1 MKKRFLIAVSVTV
14 VLAAAL
20 SMSACIFWGMGSSP
34 DLATDAPFAQQVLD
48 YIDMY
53 YYEDIDWDVFQYN
66 LGAAIAGSVDRFT
79 GLTVTSPI
87 NASSSQLGISLSS
100 NQYNEHY
107 VSRVVPGSNAETA
120 VPYQVFEYE
129 NGQIVDHYGAAAAEE
144 NMGTVGLKRGD
155 EIVAIKTSEDS
166 EQWTR
171 VQNLAQ
177 STLNELVSAL
187 DTVDM
192 RVYRYSYDENG
203 EREIAYQLYFSV
215 EKKVFHTPTARYI
228 DGNDIGLGDGFGYIS
243 LTEFG
248 DTAVDDF
255 AAAAQ
260 AFVDDPSSPTML
272 LLDLRG
278 NGGGSS
284 TILGFIASYF
294 VSDGSDKAPMARYVY
309 NKGGMQAE
317 TWFYTSRTVESS
329 KESGKTLTSFNFY
342 EVVEGFE
349 VAVLTDG
356 GTASS
361 SELLTWTIDFY
372 SPSGA
377 PTVGTTTYGKG
388 VAQTVIS
395 LAGGNY
401 ELYITNGKYY
411 VPLDVGGET
420 AWETSI
426 HEVGISPAPLNVVE
440 TTEVRDYSQDL
451 VILRAAS
458 VLASN

>member
-1 MKKRFLIAVSVTV
+1 MKKRFLIAVSVILV
-14 VLAAAL
+14 AAAAL

-48 YIDMY
+48 YIDTY

-66 LGAAIAGSVDRFT
+66 LGAAIAGSVDKFT
-79 GLTVTSPI
+79 GLTVTSPV
-87 NASSSQLGISLSS
+87 NASSSQLGVTLSS
-100 NQYNEHY
+100 NRYNEHY

-120 VPYQVFEYE
+120 VPYQVFEYKD
-129 NGQIVDHYGAAAAEE
+129 GQIVKMYGAAAAEE

-192 RVYRYSYDENG
+192 HVYRYSYDENG

-309 NKGGMQAE
+309 NNGGRQAE
-317 TWFYTSRTVESS
+317 AWFYTSRTVESS

-349 VAVLTDG
+349 VAILTDG

-426 HEVGISPAPLNVVE
+426 HEVGISPAPVNVVE

>member
-1 MKKRFLIAVSVTV
+1 MKKRFLIAVSVILV
-14 VLAAAL
+14 VAAAL
-20 SMSACIFWGMGSSP
+20 SMSACIWIGTGGA

-48 YIDMY
+48 YIDTY

-66 LGAAIAGSVDRFT
+66 LGAAIAGSVDKFT

-120 VPYQVFEYE
+120 VPYHVLVYE
-129 NGQIVDHYGAAAAEE
+129 DGQFAGYYEAADAEE
-144 NMGTVGLKRGD
+144 KMGTVGLKRGD
-155 EIVAIKTSEDS
+155 EIFAVKSSEES

-177 STLNELVSAL
+177 STFSQLISDL

-192 RVYRYSYDENG
+192 RVYRYRYDENG
-203 EREIAYQLYFSV
+203 DREIAYELYFSV

-248 DTAVDDF
+248 DTAVAAF

-294 VSDGSDKAPMARYVY
+294 VSDGRDKAPMARYVY

-342 EVVEGFE
+342 EAVEGFE
-349 VAVLTDG
+349 VAILTDG

-426 HEVGISPAPLNVVE
+426 HEVGISPAPVNVVE

>member
-20 SMSACIFWGMGSSP
+20 SMGACIWIGTGGA
-34 DLATDAPFAQQVLD
+34 DLAADAPFAQQVLD

-79 GLTVTSPI
+79 GLTATSPI

-129 NGQIVDHYGAAAAEE
+129 NGQIVAHYGAAAAEK

-155 EIVAIKTSEDS
+155 EIVAVKTSGDS

-177 STLNELVSAL
+177 STFSQLISDL
-187 DTVDM
+187 DTADM
-192 RVYRYSYDENG
+192 RVYRYRYDENG
-203 EREIAYQLYFSV
+203 DREIAYELYFSV

-260 AFVDDPSSPTML
+260 AFADDPSSPTML

-294 VSDGSDKAPMARYVY
+294 ISDGSDKTPMARYVY

-342 EVVEGFE
+342 DEVEDFE

-356 GTASS
+356 NTASS
-361 SELLTWTIDFY
+361 SELLAWTIDFY
-372 SPSGA
+372 SPDGA

-411 VPLDVGGET
+411 LPLNVGGET
-420 AWETSI
+420 TWQTSI
-426 HEVGISPAPLNVVE
+426 HETGISPSPLNVVE
-440 TTEVRDYSQDL
+440 TTEVRDYPQDL
-451 VILRAAS
+451 VIQRAAA
-458 VLASN
+458 VLANN

>member
-1 MKKRFLIAVSVTV
+1 MRKKFLIAVSVTV

-20 SMSACIFWGMGSSP
+20 TMGACIWIGTGGA
-34 DLATDAPFAQQVLD
+34 DLAADAPFAQQVLD

-107 VSRVVPGSNAETA
+107 ISRVVPNSDAETA
-120 VPYQVFEYE
+120 VPYHVLVYE
-129 NGQIVDHYGAAAAEE
+129 DGQFAGYCGADEAEE
-144 NMGTVGLKRGD
+144 KMGTVGLKRGD
-155 EIVAIKTSEDS
+155 EIFAVKTSGDS

-177 STLNELVSAL
+177 STFTQLISDL
-187 DTVDM
+187 DTADM
-192 RVYRYSYDENG
+192 HVYRYRYDENG
-203 EREIAYQLYFSV
+203 DREIAYELYFRV

-255 AAAAQ
+255 AEAAQ
-260 AFVDDPSSPTML
+260 AFADDPSSPSML

-294 VSDGSDKAPMARYVY
+294 ISDGSDKVPMARYVY
-309 NKGGMQAE
+309 NNGGRQAE

-342 EVVEGFE
+342 DEVEDFE

-356 GTASS
+356 NTASS
-361 SELLTWTIDFY
+361 SELLAWTIDFY
-372 SPSGA
+372 SPDGA

-395 LAGGNY
+395 LVDGRY
-401 ELYITNGKYY
+401 ELFITNGKYY
-411 VPLDVGGET
+411 LPLNVGGET
-420 AWETSI
+420 TWQTSI
-426 HEVGISPAPLNVVE
+426 HETGISPSPLNIVE
-440 TTEVRDYSQDL
+440 TTEVRDYPQDL
-451 VILRAAS
+451 VIQRAAA
-458 VLASN
+458 VLANN

>member
-1 MKKRFLIAVSVTV
+1 MKKRFLIAVSVILV
-14 VLAAAL
+14 AAAAL
-20 SMSACIFWGMGSSP
+20 SMSACIWIGTGGA

-48 YIDMY
+48 YIDTY

-79 GLTVTSPI
+79 GLTETSPI

-120 VPYQVFEYE
+120 VPYQVFDYE
-129 NGQIVDHYGAAAAEE
+129 NGHHYGAAAAEE

-203 EREIAYQLYFSV
+203 EREIAYQLYFRV

-309 NKGGMQAE
+309 NNGGRQAE
-317 TWFYTSRTVESS
+317 AWFYTSRTVESS

-426 HEVGISPAPLNVVE
+426 HEVGISPAPVNVVE

>member
-1 MKKRFLIAVSVTV
+1 MKKRFLIAVSVILV
-14 VLAAAL
+14 AAAAL
-20 SMSACIFWGMGSSP
+20 SMSACIWIGTGGA

-48 YIDMY
+48 YIDTY

-66 LGAAIAGSVDRFT
+66 LGAAIAGSVDKFT

-100 NQYNEHY
+100 NLYNEHY

-120 VPYQVFEYE
+120 VPYQVVEYKD
-129 NGQIVDHYGAAAAEE
+129 GQIVDSYGAAKAEE
-144 NMGTVGLKRGD
+144 KMGTVGLKRGD

-203 EREIAYQLYFSV
+203 EREIAYQLYLSV

-284 TILGFIASYF
+284 TILGFIASHF

-342 EVVEGFE
+342 EVVKGFE
-349 VAVLTDG
+349 VAILTDG

-426 HEVGISPAPLNVVE
+426 HEVGISPSPLNVVE

>member
-1 MKKRFLIAVSVTV
+1 MKKRFLIAVSVILV
-14 VLAAAL
+14 AAAAL

-48 YIDMY
+48 YIDTY

-66 LGAAIAGSVDRFT
+66 LGAAIAGSVDKFT
-79 GLTVTSPI
+79 GLTVTSPV

-100 NQYNEHY
+100 NRYNEHY

-120 VPYQVFEYE
+120 VPYQ
-129 NGQIVDHYGAAAAEE
+129 

-155 EIVAIKTSEDS
+155 EIVAIKTSENS

-294 VSDGSDKAPMARYVY
+294 VSDGSDKVPMARYVY
-309 NKGGMQAE
+309 NNGGSRAE
-317 TWFYTSRTVESS
+317 AWFYTSRTVESS

-349 VAVLTDG
+349 VAILTDG

>member
-1 MKKRFLIAVSVTV
+1 MKKRFLIAISVILV
-14 VLAAAL
+14 VAAAL
-20 SMSACIFWGMGSSP
+20 SMSACIWIGTGGA
-34 DLATDAPFAQQVLD
+34 DLAADAPFAQQVLD
-48 YIDMY
+48 YIDTY

-120 VPYQVFEYE
+120 VPYQVVEYKD
-129 NGQIVDHYGAAAAEE
+129 GQPVDSYGAAAAEE

-155 EIVAIKTSEDS
+155 EIVAVKTSEDS

-177 STLNELVSAL
+177 STFSQLISDL
-187 DTVDM
+187 DTADM
-192 RVYRYSYDENG
+192 RVYRYRYDENG

-255 AAAAQ
+255 AEAAQ
-260 AFVDDPSSPTML
+260 AFADDPSSPSML

-294 VSDGSDKAPMARYVY
+294 VSDGSDKVPMARYVY
-309 NKGGMQAE
+309 NNGGRQAE

-342 EVVEGFE
+342 DEVEDFE

-372 SPSGA
+372 SPDGA

-395 LAGGNY
+395 LVNGRY
-401 ELYITNGKYY
+401 ELFITNGKYY
-411 VPLDVGGET
+411 LPLNVGGET

-426 HEVGISPAPLNVVE
+426 HEVGISPAPVNVVE

>member
-1 MKKRFLIAVSVTV
+1 MKKKFLIAVSVTV

-20 SMSACIFWGMGSSP
+20 TMSACIWIGTGGA
-34 DLATDAPFAQQVLD
+34 DLAADAPFAQQVLD

-107 VSRVVPGSNAETA
+107 VSRVAPGSNAETA
-120 VPYQVFEYE
+120 VPYHVLVYE
-129 NGQIVDHYGAAAAEE
+129 DGQFAGYYEAADAEK

-155 EIVAIKTSEDS
+155 EIFAVKSSEES

-177 STLNELVSAL
+177 STFTQLISDL

-192 RVYRYSYDENG
+192 HVYRYRYDENG
-203 EREIAYQLYFSV
+203 DREIAYELYFSV
-215 EKKVFHTPTARYI
+215 DKKVFHTPTARYI

-255 AAAAQ
+255 AEAAQ
-260 AFVDDPSSPTML
+260 AFADDPSSPSML

-294 VSDGSDKAPMARYVY
+294 VSDGGDKVPMARYVY
-309 NKGGMQAE
+309 NNGGRQAE

-342 EVVEGFE
+342 DEVEDFE

-356 GTASS
+356 NTASS
-361 SELLTWTIDFY
+361 SELLAWTIDFY
-372 SPSGA
+372 SPDGA

-395 LAGGNY
+395 LVNGRY
-401 ELYITNGKYY
+401 ELFITNGKYY
-411 VPLDVGGET
+411 LPLNVGGET
-420 AWETSI
+420 TWQTSI
-426 HEVGISPAPLNVVE
+426 HETGISPSPLNVVE

-451 VILRAAS
+451 VIQRAAA
-458 VLASN
+458 VLANN

>member
-1 MKKRFLIAVSVTV
+1 MKKRFLIAVSVILV
-14 VLAAAL
+14 AAAAL
-20 SMSACIFWGMGSSP
+20 SMCACIWIGTGGA

-48 YIDMY
+48 YIDTY

-120 VPYQVFEYE
+120 VPYHVLVYE
-129 NGQIVDHYGAAAAEE
+129 DGQFAGYYEAADAEE
-144 NMGTVGLKRGD
+144 KMGTVGLKRGD
-155 EIVAIKTSEDS
+155 EIFAVKSSEES

-177 STLNELVSAL
+177 STFSQLISDL

-192 RVYRYSYDENG
+192 RVYRYRYDENG
-203 EREIAYQLYFSV
+203 DREIAYELYFSV

-294 VSDGSDKAPMARYVY
+294 ISDGSDKAPMARYVY

-356 GTASS
+356 NTASS

>member
-1 MKKRFLIAVSVTV
+1 MKKRFLIAVSVILV
-14 VLAAAL
+14 VAAAL
-20 SMSACIFWGMGSSP
+20 SMSACIWIGTGGA

-48 YIDMY
+48 YIDTY

-66 LGAAIAGSVDRFT
+66 LGAAIAGSVDKFT

-120 VPYQVFEYE
+120 VPYHVLVYE
-129 NGQIVDHYGAAAAEE
+129 DGQFAGYYEAADAEE
-144 NMGTVGLKRGD
+144 KMGTVGLKRGD
-155 EIVAIKTSEDS
+155 EIFAVKSSEES

-177 STLNELVSAL
+177 STFSQLISDL

-192 RVYRYSYDENG
+192 RVYRYRYDENG
-203 EREIAYQLYFSV
+203 DREIAYELYFSV

-309 NKGGMQAE
+309 NNGGRQAE
-317 TWFYTSRTVESS
+317 AWFYTSRTVESS

-342 EVVEGFE
+342 EVVKGFE
-349 VAVLTDG
+349 VAILTDG

-426 HEVGISPAPLNVVE
+426 HEVGISPAPVNVVE

>member
-1 MKKRFLIAVSVTV
+1 MKKKFLIAVSVTV

-20 SMSACIFWGMGSSP
+20 SMGACIWIGTGGA
-34 DLATDAPFAQQVLD
+34 DLAADAPFAQQVLD

-79 GLTVTSPI
+79 GLTATSPI

-107 VSRVVPGSNAETA
+107 ISRVVPNSDAETA

-144 NMGTVGLKRGD
+144 KMGTVGLKRGD
-155 EIVAIKTSEDS
+155 EIVAVKTSEDS

-177 STLNELVSAL
+177 STFSQLISDL
-187 DTVDM
+187 DTADI
-192 RVYRYSYDENG
+192 RVYRYRYDENG

-260 AFVDDPSSPTML
+260 AFADDPSSPSML

-294 VSDGSDKAPMARYVY
+294 ISDGSDKTPMARYVY
-309 NKGGMQAE
+309 NNGGRQAE

-342 EVVEGFE
+342 DEVEDFE

-356 GTASS
+356 NTASS

-395 LAGGNY
+395 LVDGRY

-426 HEVGISPAPLNVVE
+426 HEVGISPSPLNVVE
-440 TTEVRDYSQDL
+440 TTEVRDYPQDL
-451 VILRAAS
+451 VIQRAAA
-458 VLASN
+458 VLANN

>member
-1 MKKRFLIAVSVTV
+1 M
-14 VLAAAL
+14 
-20 SMSACIFWGMGSSP
+20 
-34 DLATDAPFAQQVLD
+34 
-48 YIDMY
+48 
-53 YYEDIDWDVFQYN
+53 
-66 LGAAIAGSVDRFT
+66 
-79 GLTVTSPI
+79 
-87 NASSSQLGISLSS
+87 GISLSS

-120 VPYQVFEYE
+120 VPYQVVEYKD
-129 NGQIVDHYGAAAAEE
+129 GQPVDSYGAAAAEE
-144 NMGTVGLKRGD
+144 KMGTVGLKRGD

-309 NKGGMQAE
+309 NKGGRQAE
-317 TWFYTSRTVESS
+317 AWFYTSRTVESS

-349 VAVLTDG
+349 VAILTDG

>member
-1 MKKRFLIAVSVTV
+1 MKKRFLIAVSVILV
-14 VLAAAL
+14 VAAAL
-20 SMSACIFWGMGSSP
+20 SMSACIWIGTGGA

-48 YIDMY
+48 YIDTY

-66 LGAAIAGSVDRFT
+66 LGAAIAGSVDKFT

-120 VPYQVFEYE
+120 VPYHVLVYE
-129 NGQIVDHYGAAAAEE
+129 DGQFAGYYEAADAEE
-144 NMGTVGLKRGD
+144 KMGTVGLKRGD
-155 EIVAIKTSEDS
+155 EIFAVKSSEES

-177 STLNELVSAL
+177 STFSQLISDL

-192 RVYRYSYDENG
+192 RVYRYRYDENG
-203 EREIAYQLYFSV
+203 DREIAYELYFSV

-294 VSDGSDKAPMARYVY
+294 VSDGRDKAPMARYVY

-342 EVVEGFE
+342 EAVEGFE
-349 VAVLTDG
+349 VAILTDG

-426 HEVGISPAPLNVVE
+426 HEVGISPAPVNVVE

>member
-1 MKKRFLIAVSVTV
+1 MKKKFLIAVSVTV

-20 SMSACIFWGMGSSP
+20 TMSACIWIGTGGA
-34 DLATDAPFAQQVLD
+34 DLAADAPFAQQVLD

-120 VPYQVFEYE
+120 VPYQVVEYKD
-129 NGQIVDHYGAAAAEE
+129 GQPVKMYGAAAAEE

-155 EIVAIKTSEDS
+155 EIVAIKTSENS

-177 STLNELVSAL
+177 STLNEFVSAL

-260 AFVDDPSSPTML
+260 AFADDPSSPSML

-294 VSDGSDKAPMARYVY
+294 ISDGNDKAPMARYVY
-309 NKGGMQAE
+309 NNGGRQAE

-342 EVVEGFE
+342 DEVEDFE

-356 GTASS
+356 NTASS
-361 SELLTWTIDFY
+361 SELLAWTIDFY
-372 SPSGA
+372 SPDGA

-395 LAGGNY
+395 LVNSRY

-411 VPLDVGGET
+411 LPLDVGGET
-420 AWETSI
+420 TWQTSI
-426 HEVGISPAPLNVVE
+426 HETGISPSPLNVVE
-440 TTEVRDYSQDL
+440 TTEVRDYPQDL
-451 VILRAAS
+451 VIQRAAA
-458 VLASN
+458 VLANN

>member
-1 MKKRFLIAVSVTV
+1 MKKKFLIAVSVTV

-20 SMSACIFWGMGSSP
+20 SMGACIWIGTGGA
-34 DLATDAPFAQQVLD
+34 DLAADAPFAQQVLD

-79 GLTVTSPI
+79 GLTATSPI

-107 VSRVVPGSNAETA
+107 ISRVVPGSNAETA

-155 EIVAIKTSEDS
+155 EIVAVKTSEDS

-177 STLNELVSAL
+177 STFSQLISDL
-187 DTVDM
+187 DTADM
-192 RVYRYSYDENG
+192 RVYRYRYDENG

-255 AAAAQ
+255 AEAAQ
-260 AFVDDPSSPTML
+260 AFADDPSSPSML

-294 VSDGSDKAPMARYVY
+294 VSDGSDKTPMARYVY
-309 NKGGMQAE
+309 NNGGRQAE

-342 EVVEGFE
+342 DEVEDFE

-356 GTASS
+356 NTASS
-361 SELLTWTIDFY
+361 SELLAWTIDFY
-372 SPSGA
+372 SPDGA

-395 LAGGNY
+395 LVNGRY

-411 VPLDVGGET
+411 LPLDVGGET
-420 AWETSI
+420 TWQTSI
-426 HEVGISPAPLNVVE
+426 HETGISPSPLNVVE
-440 TTEVRDYSQDL
+440 TTEVRDYPQDL
-451 VILRAAS
+451 VIQRAAA
-458 VLASN
+458 VLANN

>member
-1 MKKRFLIAVSVTV
+1 MKKKFLIAVSVTV

-20 SMSACIFWGMGSSP
+20 SMGACIWIGTGGA
-34 DLATDAPFAQQVLD
+34 DLAADAPFAQQVLD

-79 GLTVTSPI
+79 GLTETSPI

-144 NMGTVGLKRGD
+144 KMGTVGLKRGD
-155 EIVAIKTSEDS
+155 EIVAVKTSGDS

-177 STLNELVSAL
+177 STFSQLISDL
-187 DTVDM
+187 DTADM
-192 RVYRYSYDENG
+192 RVYRYRYDENG

-255 AAAAQ
+255 AEAAQ
-260 AFVDDPSSPTML
+260 AFADDPSSPSML

-294 VSDGSDKAPMARYVY
+294 ISDGSDKVPMARYVY
-309 NKGGMQAE
+309 NNGGRQAE

-342 EVVEGFE
+342 DEVEDFE

-356 GTASS
+356 NTASS
-361 SELLTWTIDFY
+361 SELLAWTIDFY
-372 SPSGA
+372 SPDGA

-395 LAGGNY
+395 LVNGRY
-401 ELYITNGKYY
+401 ELFITNGKYY
-411 VPLDVGGET
+411 LPLDVGGET
-420 AWETSI
+420 TWQTSI
-426 HEVGISPAPLNVVE
+426 HEVGISPAPVNVVE

>member
-1 MKKRFLIAVSVTV
+1 MKKRFLIAVSVILV
-14 VLAAAL
+14 VAAAL
-20 SMSACIFWGMGSSP
+20 SMSACIWIGTGGA
-34 DLATDAPFAQQVLD
+34 DLAADAPFAQQVLD
-48 YIDMY
+48 YIDTY

-87 NASSSQLGISLSS
+87 NASSSQLGVTLSS
-100 NQYNEHY
+100 NRYNEHY

-120 VPYQVFEYE
+120 VPYQVVEYKD
-129 NGQIVDHYGAAAAEE
+129 GQPVYSYGAAAAEE

-203 EREIAYQLYFSV
+203 EREIDYRLDFRV

-294 VSDGSDKAPMARYVY
+294 ISDGRDKAPMARYVY

-349 VAVLTDG
+349 VAILTDG

-411 VPLDVGGET
+411 VPLGVGGET

-426 HEVGISPAPLNVVE
+426 HEVGISPSPLNVVE

>member
-1 MKKRFLIAVSVTV
+1 MKKRFLIAVSVILV
-14 VLAAAL
+14 VAAAL
-20 SMSACIFWGMGSSP
+20 SMSACIWIGTGGA

-48 YIDMY
+48 YIDTY

-66 LGAAIAGSVDRFT
+66 LGAAIAGSVDKFT

-120 VPYQVFEYE
+120 VPYHVLVYE
-129 NGQIVDHYGAAAAEE
+129 DGQFAGYYEAADAEE
-144 NMGTVGLKRGD
+144 KMGTVGLKRGD
-155 EIVAIKTSEDS
+155 EIFAVKSSEES

-177 STLNELVSAL
+177 STFSQLISDL

-192 RVYRYSYDENG
+192 RVYRYRYDENG
-203 EREIAYQLYFSV
+203 DREIAYELYFSV

-309 NKGGMQAE
+309 NNGGRQAE
-317 TWFYTSRTVESS
+317 AWFYTSRTVESS

-342 EVVEGFE
+342 EVVKGFE
-349 VAVLTDG
+349 VAILTDG

>member
-1 MKKRFLIAVSVTV
+1 
-14 VLAAAL
+14 
-20 SMSACIFWGMGSSP
+20 
-34 DLATDAPFAQQVLD
+34 
-48 YIDMY
+48 
-53 YYEDIDWDVFQYN
+53 
-66 LGAAIAGSVDRFT
+66 
-79 GLTVTSPI
+79 
-87 NASSSQLGISLSS
+87 
-100 NQYNEHY
+100 
-107 VSRVVPGSNAETA
+107 
-120 VPYQVFEYE
+120 
-129 NGQIVDHYGAAAAEE
+129 
-144 NMGTVGLKRGD
+144 
-155 EIVAIKTSEDS
+155 
-166 EQWTR
+166 
-171 VQNLAQ
+171 
-177 STLNELVSAL
+177 
-187 DTVDM
+187 M

-203 EREIAYQLYFSV
+203 DREIAYELYFRV

-309 NKGGMQAE
+309 NNGGRQAE
-317 TWFYTSRTVESS
+317 AWFYTSRTVESS

>member
-1 MKKRFLIAVSVTV
+1 MKKRFLIAVSVILV
-14 VLAAAL
+14 VAAAL
-20 SMSACIFWGMGSSP
+20 SMSACIWIGTGGA

-48 YIDMY
+48 YIDTY

-66 LGAAIAGSVDRFT
+66 LGAAIAGSVDKFT

-120 VPYQVFEYE
+120 VPYHVLVYE
-129 NGQIVDHYGAAAAEE
+129 DGQFAGYYEAADAEE
-144 NMGTVGLKRGD
+144 KMGTVGLKRGD
-155 EIVAIKTSEDS
+155 EIFAVKSSEES

-177 STLNELVSAL
+177 STFSQLISDL

-192 RVYRYSYDENG
+192 RVYRYRYDENG
-203 EREIAYQLYFSV
+203 DREIAYELYFSV

-342 EVVEGFE
+342 EVVKGFE
-349 VAVLTDG
+349 VAILTDG